1 MFYCESNP
9 RDLKDYVSACA
20 LVTQVFAKTRI
31 ILRVLL
37 GYHCFAGRGT
47 ETSDTKD
54 FQQTSAKCSVFAIHV
69 RNPFREA
76 TSKDRRE
83 LSFSMADQPSLTTRP
98 ATPVDVPA
106 LNILIASAYR
116 GEESRKGWTTEAD
129 LLTGPR
135 INDAGIL
142 AKISDSNNTLLVSMD
157 SSNTILAC
165 CEILRRS
172 DELGY
177 FGLFAVN
184 PKRQGGGL
192 GKRVMQAAEDYAS
205 EILGLKRLEMSVI
218 WKRVELIAWYVRRGY
233 IVTGEERPF
242 PYELMVDGAGALF
255 DDLHFVILEK
265 KLR

>member
-1 MFYCESNP
+1 
-9 RDLKDYVSACA
+9 
-20 LVTQVFAKTRI
+20 
-31 ILRVLL
+31 
-37 GYHCFAGRGT
+37 
-47 ETSDTKD
+47 
-54 FQQTSAKCSVFAIHV
+54 
-69 RNPFREA
+69 
-76 TSKDRRE
+76 
-83 LSFSMADQPSLTTRP
+83 MADQPSLTTRP

-255 DDLHFVILEK
+255 DDLYFVILEK